1 MPQTI
6 LNGTSV
12 RNIDDLEARIS
23 FSTVKQPKVKIELSG
38 AEIAA
43 LCLLYI
49 DLRINGNTRTP
60 YFGVHGG
67 ADLDINDAWA
77 KINLSIDSFNRNQPN
92 PLPDDRFS
100 RYFYDILHHL
110 ENSFGLR
117 LNPLNVIY
125 SRTEEVG
132 GLAGIGYA
140 RASREGNVGMIF
152 GTSGP
157 GETNQLTAIGEAWA
171 DSTPLMA
178 IWGQVATTSR
188 GRAFQEGFGLEMAR
202 PSAKYVVSVKHA
214 EDVAEE
220 IFKSHY
226 IARTGR
232 PGAVVVELPK
242 DVAQAQVEFDL
253 SSLDELFSR
262 EYVIPIKDEIKLR
275 TTALQANYSR
285 NLERAVEALSNT
297 DSGIILIGGA
307 LVNSGR
313 IATANVFEL
322 AKKTGFPV
330 ASTLMGI
337 GTYPINDEQFLG
349 MVGMHGLYWASMAL
363 YEAGAVLA
371 LARLDDRVVGNVN
384 DFTRNEKS
392 IIQVDI
398 DPEELG
404 RRMEVIPVLGEV
416 GAVLEHLVQNIKTTK
431 NQQQWWD
438 RIHSWKKEHPMYYD
452 QTRDDVIL
460 PQYLI
465 QSAMDVIPHGSVIST
480 GVGASQ
486 MWAAQYAKNLLL
498 YRWLSSGGFGTMGF
512 GAPASLGAFFAVKHL
527 IDTENPQSSPQ
538 IWDIDGDGGF
548 EMTLQALGV
557 AREYNI
563 PIRIVIPID
572 GYRIVRQWQIK
583 MYGGRT
589 NGSDRFA
596 PDFAK
601 LAEAYGVEGITV
613 TKKPEVKIALD
624 YMRNHR
630 GPILG
635 AFKVDEK
642 EMLLPWI
649 LSGHSPYSREGNI
662 LTQIGR

>member
-1 MPQTI
+1 MTITQTI

-12 RNIDDLEARIS
+12 RAGNNLESRIS
-23 FSTVKQPKVKIELSG
+23 FSTVKQPNVKVKLSG

-43 LCLLYI
+43 LSLLYI
-49 DLRINGNTRTP
+49 DLRVNGNTRTP

-77 KINLSIDSFNRNQPN
+77 KINLNIDSFNRSEPN

-100 RYFYDILHHL
+100 ECFYDILNHL
-110 ENSFGLR
+110 KNCFSLR

-125 SRTEEVG
+125 SRTEEIG

-140 RASREGNVGMIF
+140 RASREGNVGIIF

-171 DSTPLMA
+171 DSTPVMA

-202 PSAKYVVSVKHA
+202 PSAKYVVSVKDA
-214 EDVAEE
+214 RNVAEE

-232 PGAVVVELPK
+232 PGAVVFELPK
-242 DVAQAQVEFDL
+242 DVAKADVEFDL

-262 EYVIPIKDEIKLR
+262 EYVIPIKDEIQSR
-275 TTALQANYSR
+275 TAALQANYSR
-285 NLERAVEALSNT
+285 NLERAVDALSNT
-297 DSGIILIGGA
+297 NSGIILVGGA
-307 LVNSGR
+307 LVNSGNA
-313 IATANVFEL
+313 ATQNVFEL
-322 AKKTGFPV
+322 AKKTSFPV

-349 MVGMHGLYWASMAL
+349 MVGMHGLHWASMAL
-363 YEAGAVLA
+363 YEAKTVLA
-371 LARLDDRVVGNVN
+371 LARLDDRVIGNVG
-384 DFTRNEKS
+384 DFTRNGKS

-416 GAVLEHLVQNIKTTK
+416 GSVLEYLVQNVKTAK
-431 NQQQWWD
+431 NQQEWWD
-438 RIHSWKKEHPMYYD
+438 RIHSWKKEHPLCYD
-452 QTRDDVIL
+452 KTREDVIL

-465 QSAMDVIPHGSVIST
+465 ESAMDVIPPGSVIST

-486 MWAAQYAKNLLL
+486 MWAAQYAKNLQL

-527 IDTENPQSSPQ
+527 MNTEKPNKGPQ
-538 IWDIDGDGGF
+538 IWDIDGDGSF
-548 EMTLQALGV
+548 EMTQQALGV

-563 PIRIVIPID
+563 PIRIIIPVD

-583 MYGGRT
+583 MYEGRT

-601 LAEAYGVEGITV
+601 IAEAYGVEGINITE
-613 TKKPEVKIALD
+613 KPDVKGALD
-624 YMRNHR
+624 YMRDHR

-635 AFKVDEK
+635 AFKVDQREK
-642 EMLLPWI
+642 LLPWI
-649 LSGHSPYSREGNI
+649 LSGHSPYSPEGNI
-662 LTQIGR
+662 LRQ